1 MARFLKNAAVI
12 ETVFWYWQN
21 GDYCDEEILQ
31 GTKSKN
37 HPIKKI
43 QKYLG
48 GVIIRTFVDNL

>member
-12 ETVFWYWQN
+12 ETFWYWQN